1 MAKLSELKL
10 EKDYTAP
17 TGSTPRA
24 GHNSTARFQVITL
37 RGNIVIVE
45 FHFAEMTGD
54 RYLLVTTE
62 TAQLVFSVIV
72 LF

>member
-54 RYLLVTTE
+54 RY
-62 TAQLVFSVIV
+62 
-72 LF
+72 